1 MQARIGLPQGLLYY
15 QYGPVWE
22 RFLAELGA
30 VVVPS
35 GETTRETLDCGSA
48 LDEICLPAKVYYGHA
63 VKLYRQVDYLFVPRV
78 VSVQKGQYTCP
89 KIIGM
94 PDLLRNN
101 MESLPAI
108 IDIDVNLRQGTRQ
121 LLQAVIAVG
130 RLLGQNAVTS
140 MAAWY
145 KAWKARVPLGGCPA
159 ACGRPAVALIGH
171 PYLLYDRLIS
181 MNVMTKLQQ
190 LGLQVL
196 TPDMVD
202 EHTANQAAG
211 VLGKKIFWSSSHHLA
226 GAALAFMNGPK
237 PVRGIIFMTCF
248 ACGPDALIG
257 ELIAQRAQALGI
269 PCMHLSIDEHTAE
282 AGFVTRL
289 EAFTDMLTRRWR
301 A

>member
-1 MQARIGLPQGLLYY
+1 MQARIGLPQGLLHY

-22 RFLAELGA
+22 RFLTELGA
-30 VVVPS
+30 EVVPS
-35 GETTRETLDCGSA
+35 GETTRETLDSGSV

-63 VKLYRQVDYLFVPRV
+63 VKLYREVDFLFVPRV

-94 PDLLRNN
+94 PDMLRNN
-101 MESLPAI
+101 SEVLPQI
-108 IDIDVNLRQGTRQ
+108 IDIDVNLRQGTRP
-121 LLQAVIAVG
+121 LFQAVTAAG
-130 RLLGQNAVTS
+130 RVLGQNAVTS
-140 MAAWY
+140 IAAWY
-145 KAWKARVPLGGCPA
+145 KAWKCHTPQKARPVLAGQ
-159 ACGRPAVALIGH
+159 PAVALIGH
-171 PYLLYDRLIS
+171 PYLLYDSLIS

-190 LGLQVL
+190 MGLAVL

-202 EHTANQAAG
+202 EKTANQAAG

-226 GAALAFMNGPK
+226 GAALALMNGSW
-237 PVRGIIFMTCF
+237 PVKGLIFMTCF

-257 ELIAQRAQALGI
+257 ELIAQRAQVLGM